1 MTTSMSVL
9 CLCGVTP
16 ESRQETLPLAQ
27 DNGAR
32 IRLINGH
39 GRQFGRSCDDT
50 RASLR
55 NVGLRLLL
63 LRIRILAC

>member
-1 MTTSMSVL
+1 MSVL
-9 CLCGVTP
+9 CLCRVTP

-39 GRQFGRSCDDT
+39 GRQFGRSCDT

-55 NVGLRLLL
+55 NVGFRLLL
-63 LRIRILAC
+63 LRIRILAG